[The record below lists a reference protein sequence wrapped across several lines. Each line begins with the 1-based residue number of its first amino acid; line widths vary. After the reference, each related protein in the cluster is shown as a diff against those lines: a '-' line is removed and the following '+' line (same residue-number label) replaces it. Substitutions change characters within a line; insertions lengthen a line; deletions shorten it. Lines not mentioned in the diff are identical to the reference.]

1 MKKLKMVF
9 LVAVISCMLVFAVS
23 QEQDWFDFSVGI
35 SFALRDGSLGALK
48 DIKDFSA
55 KDLKFGLEARTKLLF
70 LEFDISGNLSAT
82 DKNDLK
88 FSGLMVAGISED
100 LFGVA
105 RLGLCLGPVIDY
117 VHDGQRGTLIIDGSP
132 ISEVSFSDAL
142 NKSHFH
148 LRGTL
153 DFLLGPVIK
162 LGAAVSVPTDFTLE
176 KHDLNSL
183 LPTKERFAD
192 SSFSLVIQMTLI

>member
-48 DIKDFSA
+48 DI

-117 VHDGQRGTLIIDGSP
+117 VHDGQRGTLIID
-132 ISEVSFSDAL
+132 
-142 NKSHFH
+142 
-148 LRGTL
+148 
-153 DFLLGPVIK
+153 
-162 LGAAVSVPTDFTLE
+162 
-176 KHDLNSL
+176 
-183 LPTKERFAD
+183 
-192 SSFSLVIQMTLI
+192 